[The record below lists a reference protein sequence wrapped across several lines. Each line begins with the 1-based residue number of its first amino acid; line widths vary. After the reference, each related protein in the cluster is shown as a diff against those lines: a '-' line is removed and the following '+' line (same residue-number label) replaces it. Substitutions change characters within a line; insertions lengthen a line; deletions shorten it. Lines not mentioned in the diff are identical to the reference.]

1 MKSTQIL
8 KSVRGKSLK
17 TQNDLAKDLKVSRQV
32 YCGYENNPLQCPVD
46 ILFKILCILSVNDK
60 EIDEFFNA
68 LKQDYLSYKN
78 ELIQELD
85 DYAEELSKEDG

>member
-8 KSVRGKSLK
+8 KSIRGKSLK
-17 TQNDLAKDLKVSRQV
+17 TQNDLAKDLKVSRQA

-46 ILFKILCILSVNDK
+46 ILFKILSILSVNDK

-85 DYAEELSKEDG
+85 DYADELDKEEN

>member
-1 MKSTQIL
+1 M
-8 KSVRGKSLK
+8 
-17 TQNDLAKDLKVSRQV
+17 SRR
-32 YCGYENNPLQCPVD
+32 YS
-46 ILFKILCILSVNDK
+46 IKILCILSVNDK

-85 DYAEELSKEDG
+85 DYAEELEKEEN